1 VTQSTAGLSPG
12 GSEAPRTSNPLA
24 DESGL
29 PSVSVVIPTH
39 DRPELLKR
47 CLDGV
52 VRQDVRPLEVLVVDN
67 TRGKETTREV
77 ALAGGARYIIEP
89 GHGASRARNRGA
101 RESAGQVVA
110 YLDDDAVPESGWLAA
125 LLSEF
130 LDPLVGAVAGRILAL
145 GSDEAPRESA
155 AEVVSF
161 GGPERIVFDRGT
173 SDWFGRANFGGIGEG
188 PNMAMRR
195 SVFATWPGFDQRLGP
210 GTRFGTIGMEEHYA
224 LFSLIDH
231 DYRVVYTPAARV
243 RHPFPQTEAE
253 LRARHLRQLR
263 AAGFHLTF
271 LIVEE
276 PRYRREAL
284 KYGLETLVGTK
295 RHWRTNLGPPRPSI
309 PRSSVVLAQLSGT
322 FLYVFDRIGAALGR
336 AGNDRE

>member
-1 VTQSTAGLSPG
+1 LSPG
-12 GSEAPRTSNPLA
+12 GAEAPKTSNPP
-24 DESGL
+24 DESPL

-52 VRQDVRPLEVLVVDN
+52 ARQDVRPLEVLVVDN
-67 TRGKETTREV
+67 TQGNEATRKT
-77 ALAGGARYIIEP
+77 ALAGGARYIVEP
-89 GHGASRARNRGA
+89 ARGASYARNRGA
-101 RESAGQVVA
+101 RESAGEIVA
-110 YLDDDAVPESGWLAA
+110 YLDDDAIPESTWLAA

-145 GSDEAPRESA
+145 SSDAPGESA

-161 GGPERIVFDRGT
+161 GGSERIVFDRGT

-188 PNMAMRR
+188 PNMAVRR
-195 SVFATWPGFDQRLGP
+195 GVFATWPGFDERLGP

-224 LFSLIDH
+224 LFSLIDR

-243 RHPFPQTEAE
+243 RHPFPQIEAE

-263 AAGFHLTF
+263 AAGFHLT
-271 LIVEE
+271 LLLVEE

-295 RHWRTNLGPPRPSI
+295 RRWRTNLGPQRPSI
-309 PRSSVVLAQLSGT
+309 PRSRVVLAQLSGP
-322 FLYVFDRIGAALGR
+322 FLYAFDRIGAALGR
-336 AGNDRE
+336 ARRGRE